1 MDYSDY
7 DDGIVSKEAEEAY
20 TLLENL
26 SHVVSNMDRKD
37 SSAAVM
43 RFQHRVAQLLH
54 EECVEDY
61 IIRAVRNMPLD

>member
-1 MDYSDY
+1 MVYNGY
-7 DDGIVSKEAEEAY
+7 DDGIVSQETEEAY

-26 SHVVSNMDRKD
+26 NHVVSNMDRKD

>member
-1 MDYSDY
+1 
-7 DDGIVSKEAEEAY
+7 
-20 TLLENL
+20 
-26 SHVVSNMDRKD
+26 MDRKV
-37 SSAAVM
+37 SSVAVM